1 MPADKPWASIR
12 EAGHDLLLF
21 FFFFMIFWLRMR
33 FRNLPVVL
41 ERGRW
46 VDRKNKAG
54 PHSRRTGGKP
64 LLPSLLSRH
73 RGTRPEP
80 VTQTGRHS
88 EIRVQNWNA
97 GSEWNWAL
105 ELLQGLKPDWH
116 IRIIT
121 AHVPSLNSDI
131 TVTVSARLPHFKEI
145 SFRYA
150 ARVESPGLL
159 SASMERIRF
168 ELIGNSWDLVRSAG
182 EHQAVLTV
190 GESKRKGEERQVE
203 DSEHVCR
210 SSSMVVWT
218 GLREKLAC
226 WKIQRSLLFTGI
238 SSHPHWGALA

>member
-1 MPADKPWASIR
+1 
-12 EAGHDLLLF
+12 
-21 FFFFMIFWLRMR
+21 MIFWLRMG
-33 FRNLPVVL
+33 FRNLPLVL

-46 VDRKNKAG
+46 VDRKKKAG

-64 LLPSLLSRH
+64 LLPRLLMR

-88 EIRVQNWNA
+88 EMRMQNWNA

-105 ELLQGLKPDWH
+105 ELGLLQGLKPDWH
-116 IRIIT
+116 IQIIT

-131 TVTVSARLPHFKEI
+131 IVTVSARLLHFKQS
-145 SFRYA
+145 SFRHA
-150 ARVESPGLL
+150 TRVESPGLL

-168 ELIGNSWDLVRSAG
+168 DLIGNSWDLVRSAG
-182 EHQAVLTV
+182 EHQAVLTA
-190 GESKRKGEERQVE
+190 GESKWKGGEKQVE
-203 DSEHVCR
+203 HGEHVCR

-238 SSHPHWGALA
+238 S